1 MTPKSMAPEDTMNRR
16 RVTMKRFPWMG
27 DRVAFAVAFNA
38 PLLNTITSG
47 VDSLLADCGDGV
59 KIRLF

>member
-1 MTPKSMAPEDTMNRR
+1 MNRR

-27 DRVAFAVAFNA
+27 DGVAFAVAFNA